1 MGGKVRNHIWSV
13 RFGELKRYKARHGD
27 CNVRRKQGKLGTW
40 VMTQR
45 TEYRADKLAR
55 DRIDRLDSI
64 GFDWAPKKS
73 EVERLRYE
81 VGGRAKGLWDV
92 RFRELK
98 QYRARHGDCNV
109 NTQKQG
115 KLGSWVKTQ
124 RAAYKADKLARDRID
139 RLNSIG
145 FDWAPRKPIA
155 EGLWNAHFGELERY
169 RAKHGD
175 CNVSMRSGGTLGNW
189 VSSLVLYAR

>member
-1 MGGKVRNHIWSV
+1 MKNHIWSM

-27 CNVRRKQGKLGTW
+27 CNVRRSQGKLGKWTHN
-40 VMTQR
+40 QR
-45 TEYRADKLAR
+45 TAFRDDTLA
-55 DRIDRLDSI
+55 
-64 GFDWAPKKS
+64 
-73 EVERLRYE
+73 
-81 VGGRAKGLWDV
+81 
-92 RFRELK
+92 
-98 QYRARHGDCNV
+98 Q
-109 NTQKQG
+109 
-115 KLGSWVKTQ
+115 
-124 RAAYKADKLARDRID
+124 DRID

-169 RAKHGD
+169 KAEHGD